1 MLAYLRSVAGAEHG
15 FYGATKFSGKAR
27 SFSSSRLA
35 KTQAGVLLWVAEW
48 TFTIALTTKEYAF
61 TTLEITNTVAAF
73 NRIQCKREKFDIVV
87 IWDAKTLNTSEI
99 CTTFNH
105 PVLAGL
111 VLSDDV
117 IACPTMFGT

>member
-48 TFTIALTTKEYAF
+48 TFTIALTTKEYA
-61 TTLEITNTVAAF
+61 LLKS
-73 NRIQCKREKFDIVV
+73 R
-87 IWDAKTLNTSEI
+87 LN
-99 CTTFNH
+99 NAN
-105 PVLAGL
+105 AGRL
-111 VLSDDV
+111 YDDHRKP
-117 IACPTMFGT
+117 ACRNYAPTM